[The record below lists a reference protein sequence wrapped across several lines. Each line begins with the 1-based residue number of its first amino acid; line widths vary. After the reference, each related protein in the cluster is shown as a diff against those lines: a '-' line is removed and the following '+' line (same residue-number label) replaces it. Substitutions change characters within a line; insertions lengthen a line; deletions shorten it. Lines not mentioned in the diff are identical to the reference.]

1 MPATRSGGRTR
12 GRVPRTGCQRQPT
25 LELRRIRR
33 MVHVCP
39 ELRRSIFVIS
49 RPCDRRSR
57 SRGLARAD
65 LGLGER
71 CVEVVPQRR
80 PASPLADGCI
90 GLLHSPLT
98 RFPNRSM
105 PKPDGGGSF
114 LALSLSRCWRC
125 LCTAAGAGYGSPVR
139 TAGVV
144 VAVMVGL
151 LVPACSSEPSE
162 PKTTVDAA
170 ACVDGEVVVA
180 LPPEAVERADRIDPR
195 PPLGHALIVTSST
208 EAAARALGEETRD
221 ELIVLGTDGL
231 STVLPLDGRS
241 IIYLF
246 GDDAGR
252 VAGSC
257 RFTPTIRQRFEIVS
271 ITPAQA
277 SD

>member
-1 MPATRSGGRTR
+1 MIAMSEPGW
-12 GRVPRTGCQRQPT
+12 
-25 LELRRIRR
+25 
-33 MVHVCP
+33 
-39 ELRRSIFVIS
+39 
-49 RPCDRRSR
+49 
-57 SRGLARAD
+57 
-65 LGLGER
+65 
-71 CVEVVPQRR
+71 
-80 PASPLADGCI
+80 
-90 GLLHSPLT
+90 
-98 RFPNRSM
+98 
-105 PKPDGGGSF
+105 GGSF
-114 LALSLSRCWRC
+114 LALSISRCWRC

-170 ACVDGEVVVA
+170 ACVDGREIVV
-180 LPPEAVERADRIDPR
+180 LPPEAVELADWIDPR

-208 EAAARALGEETRD
+208 ESASRALGEETRD

-231 STVLPLDGRS
+231 STVLPLGRS

-257 RFTPTIRQRFEIVS
+257 RFTPKIRQRFEIVS

-277 SD
+277 PD